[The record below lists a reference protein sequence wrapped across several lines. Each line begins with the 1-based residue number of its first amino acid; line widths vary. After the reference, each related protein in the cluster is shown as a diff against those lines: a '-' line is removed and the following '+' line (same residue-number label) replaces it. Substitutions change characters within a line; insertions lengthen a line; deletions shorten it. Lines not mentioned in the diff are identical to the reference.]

1 MFVLKRKNKQTMIIN
16 DFRSPRAR
24 KRGAKW
30 RLAGMIKLA
39 QGCVDCGYDE
49 YAIALQ
55 FDHVRGV
62 KKSNVS
68 DLIRRDYA
76 WSTILKEIEKC
87 EVRCSNCHAVM
98 TARRKLSCHESV
110 ASESHFDS

>member
-1 MFVLKRKNKQTMIIN
+1 MTIN
-16 DFRSPRAR
+16 AFRSPRAR

-30 RLAGMIKLA
+30 RLAGLIKLA
-39 QGCVDCGYDE
+39 HGCVDCGYDE

-55 FDHVRGV
+55 FDHVRGI

-68 DLIRRDYA
+68 DLIQRDYA

-98 TARRKLSCHESV
+98 TARRKLSYHGS
-110 ASESHFDS
+110 ASLTDHSDL